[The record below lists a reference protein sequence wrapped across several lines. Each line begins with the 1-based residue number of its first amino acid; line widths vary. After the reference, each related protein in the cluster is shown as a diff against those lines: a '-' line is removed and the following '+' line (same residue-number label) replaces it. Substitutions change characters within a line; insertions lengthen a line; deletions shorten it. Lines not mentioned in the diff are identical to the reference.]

1 MTLVALIDFG
11 VLPLLG
17 AALLLSAYRV
27 LRGPTPADRVVGLDL
42 LAVTGIGVACAVA
55 VRNDQPALG
64 DVVPVIALVAFL
76 GTLAYARFL
85 EARR

>member
-1 MTLVALIDFG
+1 MTLEALIDFG

-27 LRGPTPADRVVGLDL
+27 LRGPTTSDRVVGMDL
-42 LAVTGIGVACAVA
+42 LAATGIGVACAVA
-55 VRNDQPALG
+55 VRDDQVVLG
-64 DVVPVIALVAFL
+64 DLVLVISLVSFL

-85 EARR
+85 EARQ

>member
-1 MTLVALIDFG
+1 MTLDALIDFG

-17 AALLLSAYRV
+17 AALLLSAYRA
-27 LRGPTPADRVVGLDL
+27 LRGPTAPDRVVAMDL
-42 LAVTGIGVACAVA
+42 LAANGIGIACALA
-55 VRNDQPALG
+55 VRDDQVVLG
-64 DVVPVIALVAFL
+64 DLVLVISLVTFL